1 MILYFQLQDTSV
13 LKKEIDRWKEE
24 VKVQESKSS
33 LSCARLKS
41 EVDAHRET
49 REKLDK
55 LLTETRAENEKIR
68 SEYGDFIKK
77 LKEEEKRQKVAEQEQ
92 SVKLMID
99 EAAAS
104 ELVTLKVKHS
114 KIIEENE
121 TLTDKVHALETD
133 KNEFETTLTKLKV
146 VDLSII
152 SSFYKY

>member
-1 MILYFQLQDTSV
+1 M
-13 LKKEIDRWKEE
+13 KKEIDRWKEE

-77 LKEEEKRQKVAEQEQ
+77 LSTFMFFTNKKFSSRR
-92 SVKLMID
+92 SV
-99 EAAAS
+99 
-104 ELVTLKVKHS
+104 
-114 KIIEENE
+114 
-121 TLTDKVHALETD
+121 
-133 KNEFETTLTKLKV
+133 LTKMKILPICPPPPHHTILDPLK
-146 VDLSII
+146 SSPFFS
-152 SSFYKY
+152 SSFSSPSPSSLPSPPL